1 MYKQNSFGKKFYFI
15 EHESLNI
22 CGKRKDLLIKSVS
35 TKSLLNAPLQKQ
47 PTRGVLRKR
56 CFSWVFS
63 NKFAAYFQNTF
74 FKNTSGWLLLSS
86 NYNDSD
92 LPKTWPLFFLLL
104 LFIIIITTTTI
115 ILIIIVIIT
124 TIRTIALNVNIINL
138 FYQPKLKLCMK
149 DINTR
154 ILTQD
159 CQEFLLQSKREI
171 IRTFSR
177 FKV

>member
-1 MYKQNSFGKKFYFI
+1 M
-15 EHESLNI
+15 LN
-22 CGKRKDLLIKSVS
+22 V
-35 TKSLLNAPLQKQ
+35 PLQKQ

-56 CFSWVFS
+56 CFSWVCS
-63 NKFAAYFQNTF
+63 DKFAAYFF

-92 LPKTWPLFFLLL
+92 LPKTWPLLLL
-104 LFIIIITTTTI
+104 LLLLLSLFIIIITTTTI
-115 ILIIIVIIT
+115 IIIIIVIIT

-171 IRTFSR
+171 IRSFSR
-177 FKV
+177 FKVWRFSGDGFS

>member
-1 MYKQNSFGKKFYFI
+1 M
-15 EHESLNI
+15 
-22 CGKRKDLLIKSVS
+22 
-35 TKSLLNAPLQKQ
+35 LNAPLQKQ

-92 LPKTWPLFFLLL
+92 LPKTWPLFFFLL

-159 CQEFLLQSKREI
+159 CQEFLLQSKREM
-171 IRTFSR
+171 IRSFSR
-177 FKV
+177 FKVWRFSGDGFS